1 MINIKDK
8 LNRTNIF
15 IKRIQAEN
23 VEYVTKDEYNDTIVE
38 VEEIATTNYVTEE
51 DFNTEIANIND
62 EINNLIYK
70 VENTVKGADFSVI
83 GYDNEI
89 SKAINGDIIARE
101 DTKINK
107 VTIAYNHDVKTF
119 EIFMESMILDYLN
132 SFSIA
137 KTEPQCFIG
146 KVENEKK
153 SA

>member
-1 MINIKDK
+1 MPRK
-8 LNRTNIF
+8 
-15 IKRIQAEN
+15 
-23 VEYVTKDEYNDTIVE
+23 
-38 VEEIATTNYVTEE
+38 
-51 DFNTEIANIND
+51 
-62 EINNLIYK
+62 
-70 VENTVKGADFSVI
+70 
-83 GYDNEI
+83 
-89 SKAINGDIIARE
+89 RE

-107 VTIAYNHDVKTF
+107 VTIEYNQDIEAF